1 MNARIQSLLD
11 LRQQGKYMYQSEED
25 ELRLYELRAIGQR
38 VCRRLEAV
46 LARRAAF
53 H

>member
-1 MNARIQSLLD
+1 MNARIQALLD
-11 LRQQGKYMYQSEED
+11 LRQQGKYLYQSEED
-25 ELRLYELRAIGQR
+25 ELHLHELRAIGQR
-38 VCRRLEAV
+38 VCRRLETI